1 MGVGPGEEILDL
13 GLWFPG
19 RSRPRGRNHE
29 FRPIDL
35 RLEVGLGEEILNLGL
50 WFPGRSRPW
59 GRNPGFRPMVS
70 GWE

>member
-1 MGVGPGEEILDL
+1 MFKAGVGPGEEILEL

-19 RSRPRGRNHE
+19 GSRPRGRNHE

-50 WFPGRSRPW
+50 
-59 GRNPGFRPMVS
+59 
-70 GWE
+70 